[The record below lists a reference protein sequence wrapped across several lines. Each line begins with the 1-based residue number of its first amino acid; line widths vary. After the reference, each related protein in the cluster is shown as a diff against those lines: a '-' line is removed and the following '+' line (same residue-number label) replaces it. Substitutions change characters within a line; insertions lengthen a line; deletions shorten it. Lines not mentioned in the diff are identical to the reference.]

1 MCAHHGRVVDV
12 GRDARRPPF
21 FLPWVPGPDFRVG
34 CRVPKR
40 RYHRA
45 KETTIDTPIDPPEPP
60 PDRRWAAPD
69 PSAEAAP
76 DPATSQP
83 WWSAPQPSAADPAPP
98 VAAPRWGGWTP
109 PPDERTITVSRVISE
124 AWGTYKRA
132 FVPLLAIGTVLGLV
146 AILLSL
152 PTIVY
157 SLRTTEAFI
166 RVMIDLLD
174 QNGNNNGIVDPVLFQ
189 DQIQALALMPASTA
203 ITLAITDAAALALG
217 ILGAAVLT
225 SAAMSVRAGRRVSP
239 AASVAAVLARGSALV
254 LPAILLAIGSAT
266 VTLVVQFNQPAIQAA
281 RFETSETSTITTVL
295 SVAGILVTAAI
306 FYLSVRW
313 GLAIVAILAEG
324 IGLREGLRRSS
335 ALTRGHRLRLAGIVL
350 SVGILE
356 ALTVRLPAV
365 VIGLVIG
372 FSANTAGTGIFAFT
386 IASVIGSAIW
396 APFMPAVTVVAYEML
411 NERAAERAAAAAGT
425 LQPA

>member
-1 MCAHHGRVVDV
+1 M
-12 GRDARRPPF
+12 
-21 FLPWVPGPDFRVG
+21 
-34 CRVPKR
+34 
-40 RYHRA
+40 
-45 KETTIDTPIDPPEPP
+45 
-60 PDRRWAAPD
+60 
-69 PSAEAAP
+69 
-76 DPATSQP
+76 
-83 WWSAPQPSAADPAPP
+83 
-98 VAAPRWGGWTP
+98 
-109 PPDERTITVSRVISE
+109 
-124 AWGTYKRA
+124 
-132 FVPLLAIGTVLGLV
+132 PLLAIGTVLGLL

-166 RVMIDLLD
+166 RVIVDLVD

-217 ILGAAVLT
+217 ILGGAVLT
-225 SAAMSVRAGRRVSP
+225 SAAMAVRAGRRVS
-239 AASVAAVLARGSALV
+239 AAESVGAVLARGSALIV
-254 LPAILLAIGSAT
+254 PAILLAVGSAA
-266 VTLVVQFNQPAIQAA
+266 VTLVIQFNQPTIQAA
-281 RFETSETSTITTVL
+281 RFETAETTTITTVL
-295 SVAGILVTAAI
+295 SIAGIVVTAAI

-335 ALTRGHRLRLAGIVL
+335 ELTRGHRLRLAGIVL

-356 ALTVRLPAV
+356 ALTVSLPAV

-372 FSANTAGTGIFAFT
+372 LSSNTAGTGIFAFT

-396 APFMPAVTVVAYEML
+396 APFMPAVSVVAYDLL
-411 NERAAERAAAAAGT
+411 NERAADIRAAASRT

>member
-1 MCAHHGRVVDV
+1 M
-12 GRDARRPPF
+12 
-21 FLPWVPGPDFRVG
+21 
-34 CRVPKR
+34 
-40 RYHRA
+40 
-45 KETTIDTPIDPPEPP
+45 
-60 PDRRWAAPD
+60 
-69 PSAEAAP
+69 
-76 DPATSQP
+76 
-83 WWSAPQPSAADPAPP
+83 
-98 VAAPRWGGWTP
+98 
-109 PPDERTITVSRVISE
+109 
-124 AWGTYKRA
+124 
-132 FVPLLAIGTVLGLV
+132 PLLAIGTVLGLL

-166 RVMIDLLD
+166 RVIVDLLD

-217 ILGAAVLT
+217 ILGTAVLT
-225 SAAMSVRAGRRVSP
+225 SAAMAVRAGRRVSP
-239 AASVAAVLARGSALV
+239 AESVGAVLARGSALII
-254 LPAILLAIGSAT
+254 PAILLAVGSAT
-266 VTLVVQFNQPAIQAA
+266 VTLVIQFNQPTIQAA
-281 RFETSETSTITTVL
+281 RFETAETSTITTVL
-295 SVAGILVTAAI
+295 SIAGIVVAAAI

-324 IGLREGLRRSS
+324 IGLRAGLRRSS
-335 ALTRGHRLRLAGIVL
+335 ELTRGHRLRLAGIVL

-356 ALTVRLPAV
+356 ALTVTLPAV

-372 FSANTAGTGIFAFT
+372 LSANAAGTGIFAFT

-396 APFMPAVTVVAYEML
+396 APFMPAVTVVAYDLL
-411 NERAAERAAAAAGT
+411 NERAAERAAAAAAA